1 MAVFVVGLTG
11 GIGSGKTTVA
21 SMLATRGAHI
31 IDCDGLGRLVA
42 EPHGRAYGAI
52 VAHFGHG
59 IVGADGRLDRP
70 ALAGI
75 VFSDPDALGALNAM
89 THPAIDAEILER
101 LRTLPDD
108 SIVVLDMAVLTES
121 QLGAGIYQYVVV
133 VEADPVGRIDRII
146 RRGLTEADARARMAS
161 QATDDQ
167 RRTIADLI
175 VPNTGALDEL
185 ERAVDFAWIAI
196 RRAATPAAPAPD

>member
-1 MAVFVVGLTG
+1 
-11 GIGSGKTTVA
+11 
-21 SMLATRGAHI
+21 MLAARGAHI
-31 IDCDGLGRLVA
+31 IDCDGLGRLVG
-42 EPHGRAYGAI
+42 EPHGQAYGAI
-52 VAHFGHG
+52 VAHFGRG

-70 ALAGI
+70 ALASI
-75 VFSDPDALGALNAM
+75 VFSDPAALAALNAI
-89 THPAIDAEILER
+89 THPAIDEAILER

-133 VEADPVGRIDRII
+133 VEADPVGRIERLI

-161 QATDDQ
+161 QATDEQ
-167 RRTIADLI
+167 RRAIADRI

-185 ERAVDFAWIAI
+185 EHAVDIAWTAI
-196 RRAATPAAPAPD
+196 RRAARLATPKPD